1 MSFKSSFLHSI
12 SSYNIPGEQN
22 LRDFLPTD
30 FSYSTQAAEH
40 LIYLKAAGTITLP
53 SNAHYTQNNF
63 HSYLLI
69 RPLSGS
75 ASLSIQGVDYS
86 LYTNSVCLIDCRNP
100 YTLHCSTTWECQV
113 LFFDGYP
120 VPYYYELFTSLGSPV
135 IQLADNAL
143 LFRLFERLIAQNYPN
158 KELMNAELLTRIL
171 TQLVVTHQDTPS
183 ETGIPAYLLSVKE
196 LLDTHYSNHY
206 TLDTLAENFH
216 INKYQICRDFKKH
229 MNTSPL
235 QYLNNI
241 RLTHAMELL
250 KGTSLHI
257 NEISWQVG
265 FENTNHFIQLFKKK
279 IGVTP
284 TAYRKSA

>member
-1 MSFKSSFLHSI
+1 MSFESSFLHSI
-12 SSYNIPGEQN
+12 SAQNISNGHN
-22 LRDFLPTD
+22 LREFLPTS
-30 FSYSTQAAEH
+30 FAYSTQAAEH
-40 LIYLKAAGTITLP
+40 LIYLKAAGNITLP
-53 SNAHYTQNNF
+53 SNTHYTQSNF

-75 ASLSIQGVDYS
+75 ANLSIQGGDYP
-86 LYTNSVCLIDCRNP
+86 LYENSICLIDCRIP

-120 VPYYYELFTSLGSPV
+120 VPYYYELFTSHDSPV

-143 LFRLFERLIAQNYPN
+143 LFRLFDRLIAQNYPN

-171 TQLVVTHQDTPS
+171 TQLVAAHKNVPIDTRM
-183 ETGIPAYLLSVKE
+183 PAYLVSLKDI
-196 LLDTHYSNHY
+196 LDTNYAEHY
-206 TLDTLAENFH
+206 TLDTLAESFH
-216 INKYQICRDFKKH
+216 INKYQICRDFKKY

-250 KGTSLHI
+250 KGTTLHI
-257 NEISWQVG
+257 HEISWQVG

-284 TAYRKSA
+284 TMYRKND